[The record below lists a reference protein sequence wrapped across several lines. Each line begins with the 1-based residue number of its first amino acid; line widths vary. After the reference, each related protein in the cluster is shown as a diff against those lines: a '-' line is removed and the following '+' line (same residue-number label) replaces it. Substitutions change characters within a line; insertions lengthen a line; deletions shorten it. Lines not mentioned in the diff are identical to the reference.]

1 MLVAAVLLACMLQL
15 VASDSQTTVPGFTSP
30 PVVTFPLNFTSP
42 SVVNTGTNAPSTNA
56 PTTVVQTTTVV
67 SLVDLAPCTDQFTAA
82 VDGYAADS
90 NERCMALQS
99 YSNCMVSQLLR
110 MLCDYLLVE
119 FLID

>member
-15 VASDSQTTVPGFTSP
+15 VASDSQTTVPGFTFP
-30 PVVTFPLNFTSP
+30 GFTFP
-42 SVVNTGTNAPSTNA
+42 SVVNTGTDAPSTNA